1 MSFSKDAFIE
11 GFIAETHE
19 HLNSINESLVLLINN
34 VKDKNV
40 LNSLMREL
48 HTIKGTARMLGFPK
62 IEQLS
67 HGLEDVFN
75 GIRGEKYDLTNNIAQ
90 LAFFSLDFISEILA
104 KIKDGQD
111 EPEDISK
118 YLKLYKVA
126 SSGIFFTTEEIDK
139 KKKRVA
145 EENKDRVTD
154 NIGKL
159 ENITSIRIELSR
171 IDEVVR
177 TFDNLIIRQF
187 RFKHQLEK
195 FEETLSSSNM
205 NGENELPRQLKE
217 DMILTENAIFEVQR
231 QILDLR
237 MLPLDIILKPIR
249 NETEREALKMQ
260 KIIELDIPKTDFMLD
275 KTVLEQ
281 MSEILLHLVRNSL
294 DHGIEDAEYRKRNGK
309 PERGKISIRASQV
322 SNYLKIT
329 VSDDGRGIDYERVR
343 KKAIEMNFSQEKQ
356 IMEMS
361 EHELQQFLYQSGL
374 STKDTVSELSGRG
387 VGLDVVRMDMEKIK
401 GKIHI
406 YSEKNKGTSFELTVP
421 ISLATQQGLFVHT
434 NNMKFMIPSQYIVE
448 ILDAESANFSSIR
461 GKTFINIRNSLIP
474 VHYIATLLGAET
486 SNTTSTI
493 IVVEHLETQ
502 MAIGVDRIEEYSN
515 VVVTPLPPILQNM
528 NSLQGVIYDENYAII
543 PILNIAE
550 IMQRLNKVV
559 TYDIKRYQSKT
570 GTKVQTILVIDDSTT
585 TRQIE
590 QMIFEKE
597 GYNVEAAKDGLEALE
612 ILRVKHVD
620 LIVTDIEM
628 PRMNGNILLENLR
641 RSEEYSKIPV
651 IVVSGAYDKE
661 AKEKFLD
668 AGAQDFIVK
677 SDFQRGNLLQSA
689 KGLLG
694 E

>member
-1 MSFSKDAFIE
+1 MSFSRDAFLE
-11 GFIAETHE
+11 GFIAETYE
-19 HLNSINESLVLLINN
+19 HLNSINGGLIQLTNDAT
-34 VKDKNV
+34 DKNV

-62 IEQLS
+62 IEQIS

-75 GIRGEKYDLTNNIAQ
+75 GIRSEKYELTTNIVQ
-90 LAFFSLDFISEILA
+90 LTFLSLDFIAEILS
-104 KIKDGQD
+104 KIKVGQP

-118 YLKLYKVA
+118 YLNLYRIA
-126 SSGIFFTTEEIDK
+126 SSGMFFTTDEIDK
-139 KKKRVA
+139 KKKRA
-145 EENKDRVTD
+145 NENEDITVG

-187 RFKHQLEK
+187 RFKHQLEE
-195 FEETLSSSNM
+195 FEKTLSSSNM

-237 MLPLDIILKPIR
+237 MLPLDIILSPIK
-249 NETEREALKMQ
+249 NEIEREALTMHKS
-260 KIIELDIPKTDFMLD
+260 IELDIPKTDFMLD

-281 MSEILLHLVRNSL
+281 MNEILLHLVRNSL
-294 DHGIEDAEYRKRNGK
+294 DHGIEDVEYRKINGK

-329 VSDDGRGIDYERVR
+329 VEDDGRGIDYDKIR
-343 KKAIEMNFSQEKQ
+343 KKAIEMNFTQEKQ

-361 EHELQQFLYQSGL
+361 EHELQQFLYQAGL
-374 STKDTVSELSGRG
+374 STRDTVSELSGRG

-406 YSEKNKGTSFELTVP
+406 YSEKNKGTKFELTVP
-421 ISLATQQGLFVHT
+421 MSLATQQGLFVYT
-434 NNMKFMIPSQYIVE
+434 NNMKFMVPSQYIVE
-448 ILDAESANFSSIR
+448 ILDSESANFSAIR
-461 GKTFINIRNSLIP
+461 GKTFVTIRNSLIP
-474 VHYIATLLGAET
+474 VYYISTLLGTET
-486 SNTTSTI
+486 SNNTSTI
-493 IVVEHLETQ
+493 IIVEHLETQ
-502 MAIGVDRIEEYSN
+502 MAICVDKIEEYSN
-515 VVVTPLPPILQNM
+515 FVVTPLPPILQNM

-570 GTKVQTILVIDDSTT
+570 ETKKRTVLVVDDSTT

-597 GYNVEAAKDGLEALE
+597 GYNVETAKDGLEALE
-612 ILRVKHVD
+612 ILRIKHVD

-641 RSEEYSKIPV
+641 RSEEYAKIPV
-651 IVVSGAYDKE
+651 VVVSGAYDKE
-661 AKEKFLD
+661 ARDKFLS

-677 SDFQRGNLLQSA
+677 SDFQRGNLLLSA